1 MPSNNTK
8 SNGNESRKE
17 HHQHRRVRHSSPTD
31 RYTGNRHERMGTLRV
46 VQCHRPDH
54 SGRDKGSLQEWRV
67 ERVRDKAYHLPIRQV
82 QQGVLQP

>member
-1 MPSNNTK
+1 MD
-8 SNGNESRKE
+8 ERSRAIGF
-17 HHQHRRVRHSSPTD
+17 VR
-31 RYTGNRHERMGTLRV
+31 
-46 VQCHRPDH
+46 CHRPDH